1 VVCLVVVE
9 HCREQA
15 RVSTNQ
21 LKLRIILLAEQS
33 QIHQM
38 CSVLMLCILHEQ

>member
-15 RVSTNQ
+15 RVSPDQ
-21 LKLRIILLAEQS
+21 LELRIVTS
-33 QIHQM
+33 
-38 CSVLMLCILHEQ
+38 